1 MSLDIIKDRIVKV
14 AKKMRIFHIIHPH
27 LTALMTLH
35 VDHNLCHCHV
45 CNLSSRHFLYG
56 LDDPFQIVH
65 PFDPSDLDLGVPH
78 GEIPP

>member
-1 MSLDIIKDRIVKV
+1 MILDIIEQVE
-14 AKKMRIFHIIHPH
+14 KKKLFYIIHPH

-45 CNLSSRHFLYG
+45 CNLSSRHFLYD
-56 LDDPFQIVH
+56 LADPCQNAH
-65 PFDPSDLDLGVPH
+65 PFDPSDLDLGVPR